1 MLFLRWLRCQWEGP
15 LRCSSAIGPRYA
27 KSLHCAK
34 DPESTVRDVHPQ
46 GCSRVITTDYFNK
59 AYLTGGWGMLRPRD
73 AVFLILCMIY
83 IYRHRG
89 SDSAVGP
96 MDSIKDLLW
105 VGEGTFTSSLHSLSL
120 NHFSVQDQKI
130 SPAPHRPGLEWP
142 DFKTA
147 FEIGHCGRMQKLQ
160 THLSKSSSFATW

>member
-1 MLFLRWLRCQWEGP
+1 
-15 LRCSSAIGPRYA
+15 
-27 KSLHCAK
+27 
-34 DPESTVRDVHPQ
+34 
-46 GCSRVITTDYFNK
+46 
-59 AYLTGGWGMLRPRD
+59 MLRPRD
-73 AVFLILCMIY
+73 AVFLILCIIY
-83 IYRHRG
+83 INTEG
-89 SDSAVGP
+89 QSDSAVGP

-105 VGEGTFTSSLHSLSL
+105 VGEGTFTSSLHFLSL

-130 SPAPHRPGLEWP
+130 SPPGLEWP